1 MTGQGLGRE
10 DLKVANV
17 AIGCRKLRKYQGEPN
32 ASYMAYILGFLGV
45 SKSDFGTSWARAR
58 QKKETGGRDGK
69 VEWLETIWNLLRS
82 GGMKTSSRWKKNTF
96 VIYKA
101 VLYLYV
107 D

>member
-32 ASYMAYILGFLGV
+32 ASYMAYILGFWGSPNRTWGRVGLA
-45 SKSDFGTSWARAR
+45 ARAR

-69 VEWLETIWNLLRS
+69 VE
-82 GGMKTSSRWKKNTF
+82 
-96 VIYKA
+96 
-101 VLYLYV
+101 
-107 D
+107 